1 MPDPPAMEVSKEV
14 HGAMQI
20 KVNAKPAAAASGA
33 PTEDITGEWG
43 SR

>member
-1 MPDPPAMEVSKEV
+1 MPAPPAMEVSKEV

-20 KVNAKPAAAASGA
+20 KVNAKPAVATSDA